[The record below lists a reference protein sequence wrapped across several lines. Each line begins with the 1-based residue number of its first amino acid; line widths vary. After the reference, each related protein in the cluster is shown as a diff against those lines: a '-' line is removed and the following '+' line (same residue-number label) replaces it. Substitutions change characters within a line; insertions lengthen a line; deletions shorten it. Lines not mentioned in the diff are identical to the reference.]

1 MPVLI
6 GIAGGSASGKST
18 LAHGLVHSLGQERV
32 LWLLQDSYYR
42 ELDGLTLEQ
51 RALHNFDHP
60 DAFETPLLCKHL
72 DMLLAGESVLVPEY
86 DYTTHLRKHT
96 GTRRES
102 CEIILL
108 DGIMVLH
115 EPELRAR
122 MSLKVFMDS
131 WPKVCLKRRI
141 DRDVAYRG
149 RTEDDVIRQFNSQ
162 VLPMYLEFVE
172 PSKAHADI
180 VIEHDAEMHAAVER
194 VAESIEV
201 LIA

>member
-6 GIAGGSASGKST
+6 GIAGASASGKST
-18 LAHGLVHSLGQERV
+18 LAHGLVHKLGQDRV

-42 ELDGLTLEQ
+42 ELHGQTLEQ
-51 RALHNFDHP
+51 RALHNFDDP
-60 DAFETPLLCKHL
+60 EAFETPLLCRHL
-72 DMLLAGESVLVPEY
+72 DLLLAGESVVVPEY

-96 GTRRES
+96 GTRRDS

-149 RTEDDVIRQFNSQ
+149 RTEDDVLRQFNSQ
-162 VLPMYLEFVE
+162 VLPMYLEYVE
-172 PSKAHADI
+172 PSKIHADI
-180 VIEHDAEMHAAVER
+180 VIEQEAEMHAAVER
-194 VAESIEV
+194 VAESIQELV
-201 LIA
+201 

>member
-1 MPVLI
+1 MPILV

-18 LAHGLVHSLGQERV
+18 LAHGLVHALGQDRV

-42 ELDGLTLEQ
+42 ELHGLTLEQ

-72 DMLLAGESVLVPEY
+72 DHLLAGETVVVPEY

-96 GTRRES
+96 GTRCES

-141 DRDVAYRG
+141 ERDTTYRA
-149 RTEDDVIRQFNSQ
+149 RTEAEVTRQFTTQ
-162 VLPMYLEFVE
+162 VEPMYRQFVE

-180 VIEHDAEMHAAVER
+180 VIEHGTEIHAAVER
-194 VAESIEV
+194 VAA
-201 LIA
+201 LIVQIV